1 MNSTKNPL
9 YPFEPER
16 LCLQAS
22 AVNQSSYTLLNI
34 RVYHPYR
41 FVDAYAGIHNDWHD
55 QIWTHTREQ
64 GCKCRPNI
72 HGTAVYQFRRT
83 LSGFYQSTNAYT
95 DRQASRQTAG
105 IQLIWGAILKNRF
118 FPMRGTPI
126 EWRISSVTLHG
137 IKRRLVTYLY
147 RQIGYTYRKADRQT
161 DKQTDSHSNRKTG
174 RHKGTDKQKDMQAV
188 TITV

>member
-83 LSGFYQSTNAYT
+83 LSGFTNQLMHTQT
-95 DRQASRQTAG
+95 DRQA
-105 IQLIWGAILKNRF
+105 
-118 FPMRGTPI
+118 
-126 EWRISSVTLHG
+126 
-137 IKRRLVTYLY
+137 
-147 RQIGYTYRKADRQT
+147 DRQQAFNWFGVLYWRT
-161 DKQTDSHSNRKTG
+161 VFFRCEGHQLHKQCHVAWHQEASSHILIQTNRLYIQKGRPTNGQTDRQPL
-174 RHKGTDKQKDMQAV
+174 KQKDRQA
-188 TITV
+188 